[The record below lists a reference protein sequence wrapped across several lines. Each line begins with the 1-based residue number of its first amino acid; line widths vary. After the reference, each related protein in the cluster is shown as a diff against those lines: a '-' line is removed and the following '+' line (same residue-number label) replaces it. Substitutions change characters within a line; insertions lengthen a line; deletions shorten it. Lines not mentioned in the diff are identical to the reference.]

1 LRKSKFQLSLQMSK
15 QYTPAPTG
23 GTMAPS
29 WEAMIVGQGH
39 KAKVLAIVNNSVG
52 LAITLIFFLMSV
64 GGVFQCLAG
73 CTKSF
78 TYPSA
83 YTYIDL
89 IWLPPIFA
97 SVELLVFIVTYSLI
111 FKSGLAEKAKCL
123 SVGFLGTIQTVHF
136 IIVPAGVVACLFFD
150 AIVISERSISLG
162 IQHTLFCNL
171 DACSITCS
179 FACDCTTDVGQCTF
193 IGMRV
198 LVCFWIFLRLLVLLL
213 NIALLFDKKNGMI
226 TNKIGK

>member
-1 LRKSKFQLSLQMSK
+1 M
-15 QYTPAPTG
+15 
-23 GTMAPS
+23 
-29 WEAMIVGQGH
+29 
-39 KAKVLAIVNNSVG
+39 LAIVNNSVG
-52 LAITLIFFLMSV
+52 LAITLIFFIMSIA
-64 GGVFQCLAG
+64 GVFACQAG

-78 TYPSA
+78 TYPA
-83 YTYIDL
+83 GYTYVDL
-89 IWLPPIFA
+89 VWLPPIFA
-97 SVELLVFIVTYSLI
+97 GAELLVFAITYALI
-111 FKSGLAEKAKCL
+111 FKSGLADKAKCL

-136 IIVPAGVVACLFFD
+136 LIVPAGVVACLFFD
-150 AIVISERSISLG
+150 AIVISERSIKLG

-171 DACSITCS
+171 DNCTVMCS
-179 FACDCTTDVGQCTF
+179 FACDCTTDVGQCTY